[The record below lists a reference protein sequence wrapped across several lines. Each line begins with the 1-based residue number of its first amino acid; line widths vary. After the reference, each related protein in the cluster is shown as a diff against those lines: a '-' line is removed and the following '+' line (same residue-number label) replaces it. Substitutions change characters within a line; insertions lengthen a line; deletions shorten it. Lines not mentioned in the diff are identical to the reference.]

1 MQYRN
6 LFCLFSLSL
15 LLPPAWG
22 CRLSESP
29 HNVYQRQ
36 GSGVVYLQPEEE
48 NNLSLPEVN
57 FKRLRRLPN
66 SLINPATQDEWD
78 REPPLTDLTTDH
90 VHTAVHRLSSRT
102 FPTTAT
108 DALFCTVEK
117 SCVIRRGRHR

>member
-36 GSGVVYLQPEEE
+36 GSGVVYLQTEEE

-66 SLINPATQDEWD
+66 SLINPANQGWNWIAQ
-78 REPPLTDLTTDH
+78 PP
-90 VHTAVHRLSSRT
+90 S
-102 FPTTAT
+102 
-108 DALFCTVEK
+108 
-117 SCVIRRGRHR
+117 

>member
-29 HNVYQRQ
+29 YNVYQRQ

-66 SLINPATQDEWD
+66 SLINPATQGWNWIAQ
-78 REPPLTDLTTDH
+78 PP
-90 VHTAVHRLSSRT
+90 S
-102 FPTTAT
+102 
-108 DALFCTVEK
+108 
-117 SCVIRRGRHR
+117 

>member
-1 MQYRN
+1 MIIAHLHQETCFAHHFRFTYHVRMTLCN
-6 LFCLFSLSL
+6 IVICFCLFSLSL

-48 NNLSLPEVN
+48 NNLSLPEVS

-66 SLINPATQDEWD
+66 SLINPATQGWNWIAQ
-78 REPPLTDLTTDH
+78 PP
-90 VHTAVHRLSSRT
+90 S
-102 FPTTAT
+102 
-108 DALFCTVEK
+108 
-117 SCVIRRGRHR
+117 